1 VSKKARLEVDSR
13 KLLEEADAMTLEAEN
28 KNDLLLL
35 TKSNAIRRAAGE
47 KLIDV
52 QNAAK
57 LLETCE
63 NDNVLKNNCSC
74 EICAVYRLVLL
85 F

>member
-1 VSKKARLEVDSR
+1 
-13 KLLEEADAMTLEAEN
+13 LEEADAVALEAEN

-47 KLIDV
+47 KFIDV

-63 NDNVLKNNCSC
+63 NDLKVLKN
-74 EICAVYRLVLL
+74 
-85 F
+85 

>member
-1 VSKKARLEVDSR
+1 MLYYFAQLSFIIGRLEVDSR
-13 KLLEEADAMTLEAEN
+13 KLLEEADAMALEAEN

-35 TKSNAIRRAAGE
+35 TKSNAIRRAARE

-63 NDNVLKNNCSC
+63 NDLKVLKN
-74 EICAVYRLVLL
+74 
-85 F
+85 

>member
-1 VSKKARLEVDSR
+1 MA
-13 KLLEEADAMTLEAEN
+13 LEAED

-63 NDNVLKNNCSC
+63 NDLKVLKN
-74 EICAVYRLVLL
+74 
-85 F
+85 